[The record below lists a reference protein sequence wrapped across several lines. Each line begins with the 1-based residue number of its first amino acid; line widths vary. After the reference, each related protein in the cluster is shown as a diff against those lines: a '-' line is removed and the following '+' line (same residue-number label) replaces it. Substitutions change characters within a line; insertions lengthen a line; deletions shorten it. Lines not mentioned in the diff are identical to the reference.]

1 MRPLPAITLLFTLSL
16 AATLSVADCI
26 QGNCVNGQGTYTWSD
41 GEQYI
46 GEWKDNKKNGLGT
59 YTFADG
65 DKYVGEWK
73 DDKKNGQ
80 GTYTYA
86 NGRKYVGEWKDDKKD
101 GQGTYTSSDGDQY
114 VGEFEDNL
122 LNGKG
127 ILTFADGSVES
138 GLWENGGLVMTQ
150 AQLDAEEA
158 AAEKYKRIYNAC
170 LLDRALTVDMSV
182 ASIETAVK
190 ETCAA
195 ITKETLLP

>member
-1 MRPLPAITLLFTLSL
+1 M
-16 AATLSVADCI
+16 
-26 QGNCVNGQGTYTWSD
+26 
-41 GEQYI
+41 
-46 GEWKDNKKNGLGT
+46 GEWK
-59 YTFADG
+59 
-65 DKYVGEWK
+65 E
-73 DDKKNGQ
+73 DKKN
-80 GTYTYA
+80 
-86 NGRKYVGEWKDDKKD
+86 

-150 AQLDAEEA
+150 AELDAEQ

-170 LLDRALTVDMSV
+170 LLDKAMTVDMSV

-195 ITKETLLP
+195 MNKETLLP

>member
-1 MRPLPAITLLFTLSL
+1 MRPLLAITVLLTLSL
-16 AATLSVADCI
+16 AATLSMADCI

-41 GEQYI
+41 GEQYV
-46 GEWKDNKKNGLGT
+46 GEWKGNKKNGLGT

-73 DDKKNGQ
+73 DDKKN
-80 GTYTYA
+80 
-86 NGRKYVGEWKDDKKD
+86 

-150 AQLDAEEA
+150 AELDAEEA
-158 AAEKYKRIYNAC
+158 AADQYKRMYNAC
-170 LLDRALTVDMSV
+170 LLDKASKVDMTV
-182 ASIETAVK
+182 ASVETAIK
-190 ETCAA
+190 DTCAA
-195 ITKETLLP
+195 IAREPSFLDEFWYD